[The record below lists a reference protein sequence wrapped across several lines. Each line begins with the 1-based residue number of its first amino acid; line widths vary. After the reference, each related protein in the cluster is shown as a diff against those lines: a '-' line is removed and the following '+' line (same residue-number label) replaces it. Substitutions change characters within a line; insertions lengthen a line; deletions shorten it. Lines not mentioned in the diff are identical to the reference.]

1 MAIYVWIIDE
11 GRTLTHSTI
20 ESQPEFDLMKD
31 RGIYYHLSHLW
42 EQVSNK
48 TGIKIID
55 DEDAFYEQANLTLF
69 YEAVK
74 SEIVESESIPV
85 DEWTFCSDKQIIKT
99 LHDREYTPDQFDS
112 VKAYIAEWF
121 FKSYKYEVIRATQS
135 ELTLE
140 IRKQYYTVNKLELIQ
155 FLTTLKSKI
164 ELSIERGQR
173 LFLSY
178 G

>member
-1 MAIYVWIIDE
+1 MAIYVWIVDK
-11 GRTLTHSTI
+11 GGTLAHSTI

-42 EQVSNK
+42 EQVSKK
-48 TGIKIID
+48 TGMKIID
-55 DEDAFYEQANLTLF
+55 DEDAFYEESNLALF

-74 SEIVESESIPV
+74 SEITESESIPV

-99 LHDREYTPDQFDS
+99 IQDKEYTPDQYDT
-112 VKAYIAEWF
+112 VKAYVAEWF
-121 FKSYKYEVIRATQS
+121 CKSYKYEIIRATQS

-140 IRKQYYTVNKLELIQ
+140 IRKQYYTVNKLELMR
-155 FLTTLKSKI
+155 FLTTLKLKI
-164 ELSIERGQR
+164 ELTIERGQR
-173 LFLSY
+173 FYLSY